1 MKFKRQKNTD
11 YKILLRII
19 IMLIVFKKEKG
30 NWMAIIKQNKVKG
43 LFHGIGPFL
52 CLVLPYL
59 RRGKMYGT

>member
-1 MKFKRQKNTD
+1 
-11 YKILLRII
+11 
-19 IMLIVFKKEKG
+19 MLIVFKKKKG

-52 CLVLPYL
+52 CLVLLYL